1 MAERDA
7 PHSVPGCRNRS
18 CRRVE
23 RPTYKSA
30 KYTGKSPYFFHVAI
44 FRINICCLFK
54 RHSVHLLMH
63 QSNLISALACST
75 RLRVHRSDAS
85 LTLCFASLNREN
97 NVKSGMPVHRFN
109 KPSVETFPDSHTRLT
124 NFVLTL
130 LQGSSNS
137 LIINYMIVWSPLH
150 SIN

>member
-1 MAERDA
+1 
-7 PHSVPGCRNRS
+7 
-18 CRRVE
+18 
-23 RPTYKSA
+23 
-30 KYTGKSPYFFHVAI
+30 
-44 FRINICCLFK
+44 
-54 RHSVHLLMH
+54 MH

-109 KPSVETFPDSHTRLT
+109 KPSVETFPDSHTILT

-130 LQGSSNS
+130 YKVPSYSF
-137 LIINYMIVWSPLH
+137 IINYIIVWSPLH
-150 SIN
+150 SINLNSIVNLTRFTLFIYKLHISFREIFLTFIKIILGRRNHINMLMLSRHSDEKILK